1 MRIILH
7 LKSFKDF
14 TPSFEYHHKL
24 QGFIYSLLKNTSFE
38 NLHDQKGYKFYSFSN
53 IFLGKHAESSLY
65 NLIISS
71 PSSKFIKEISY
82 QLQKIIDIKIPIEIG
97 QFFEL
102 EGFSII
108 STHDFTFPLQV
119 ITGTPILIRIP
130 LEKFGKFSIESAP
143 YSSIFWRSSHPIQL
157 FIEAIES
164 NLKKKYKDFT
174 KGSSITGRLIE
185 VYKFKK
191 QVSTKIEVDGNK
203 VPVIGT
209 LWEFGF
215 YDTVDTEVQLFAYD
229 CGLGERNSL
238 GFGFL
243 NHVRS

>member
-1 MRIILH
+1 M
-7 LKSFKDF
+7 
-14 TPSFEYHHKL
+14 
-24 QGFIYSLLKNTSFE
+24 KNTSFE

-53 IFLGKHAESSLY
+53 IFLRKYAKNNQY

-71 PSSKFIKEISY
+71 PSSKFIKEVSY
-82 QLQKIIDIKIPIEIG
+82 QLQKIIDIQIPIEIG
-97 QFFEL
+97 RLFEL
-102 EGFSII
+102 EEFNILSTNKFS
-108 STHDFTFPLQV
+108 FPLQV

-130 LEKFGKFSIESAP
+130 LEKFGKFSTDSAP

-174 KGSSITGRLIE
+174 KGSSINGRLIE
-185 VYKFKK
+185 VYKFRK
-191 QVSTKIEVDGNK
+191 QVSTKVDIDGVK

-243 NHVRS
+243 NRVRS